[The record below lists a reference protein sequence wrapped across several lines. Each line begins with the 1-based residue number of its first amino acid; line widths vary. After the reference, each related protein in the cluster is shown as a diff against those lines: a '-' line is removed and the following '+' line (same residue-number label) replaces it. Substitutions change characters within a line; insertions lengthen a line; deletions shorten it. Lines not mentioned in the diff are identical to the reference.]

1 MSKAILCKARKES
14 DDRTEQPIR
23 HTPFSRNTL
32 TAEYTD
38 PKPNPLAKHSTF
50 HRTRSNIQIT
60 LHKSQTCNTQH
71 NHHRPHTSPLNESP
85 SQHHSNTHKRNP
97 ITHHTNSIRMTLE
110 TTAQQPSLFP
120 TLHHFNMPIQ
130 IPFQQWGKNSQK
142 QQKTGIVEQTV
153 GLHYHLYRC
162 SYLMASR
169 YSFMAVLFVVVT
181 IRFFFSFQQD
191 VYSYPL
197 YVPIGRKSLM
207 E

>member
-1 MSKAILCKARKES
+1 
-14 DDRTEQPIR
+14 
-23 HTPFSRNTL
+23 
-32 TAEYTD
+32 
-38 PKPNPLAKHSTF
+38 
-50 HRTRSNIQIT
+50 
-60 LHKSQTCNTQH
+60 
-71 NHHRPHTSPLNESP
+71 
-85 SQHHSNTHKRNP
+85 
-97 ITHHTNSIRMTLE
+97 MTLCGSAE
-110 TTAQQPSLFP
+110 VGKI
-120 TLHHFNMPIQ
+120 IQ
-130 IPFQQWGKNSQK
+130 SELKLRVLLAVDVKHIFE
-142 QQKTGIVEQTV
+142 VEQTV